1 MNAHDQLIDARSPD
15 GMIDAIDCFSFY
27 CQPNQLKINAEQV
40 SILTVQIKVNTD
52 LLLNEEKVDQKLLKC
67 PLNKLLVARL
77 KNSQV
82 LFSFFVSITLVE
94 WNVKSLYKSIKSW
107 TKWKN
112 KTDICLWENYGQ
124 QNIN

>member
-1 MNAHDQLIDARSPD
+1 MNQTDALEKS
-15 GMIDAIDCFSFY
+15 GENMVDAIDCFSFY

-52 LLLNEEKVDQKLLKC
+52 TLCDENKVDQKRLLC

-94 WNVKSLYKSIKSW
+94 
-107 TKWKN
+107 
-112 KTDICLWENYGQ
+112 
-124 QNIN
+124 

>member
-1 MNAHDQLIDARSPD
+1 MDARSPD

-94 WNVKSLYKSIKSW
+94 
-107 TKWKN
+107 
-112 KTDICLWENYGQ
+112 
-124 QNIN
+124 

>member
-1 MNAHDQLIDARSPD
+1 MDLRD
-15 GMIDAIDCFSFY
+15 GMMDAIDCFSFY

-52 LLLNEEKVDQKLLKC
+52 HLLDESKVDPKRLVC

-94 WNVKSLYKSIKSW
+94 
-107 TKWKN
+107 
-112 KTDICLWENYGQ
+112 
-124 QNIN
+124 